1 MKRSLLLGGLDPSG
15 GAGVTVD
22 ATVVALH
29 GGAPLPIA
37 LTTTIQGARGFERA
51 EPIPAA
57 VWRQQLEV
65 VLADGPVA
73 AVKVGY
79 IGAAALAAEVGRA
92 LRDIAGSVPIVIDPV
107 LSATA
112 GGMDSGAA
120 LVRAYREHLA
130 PVATLITPNIP
141 ELEQLAEGMPERL
154 LDLGAAAVLSKGGHA
169 SGPEV
174 VDQLAERGASSR
186 FVRPRRSCGP
196 VRGTGCALASA
207 IAARLARDEAL
218 RDACQ
223 GGGDWLS
230 GLLEQVKPREDGA
243 PQLLP
248 ISRAGTA
255 PR

>member
-1 MKRSLLLGGLDPSG
+1 MLGGLDPSG

-22 ATVVALH
+22 ATVAALH
-29 GGAPLPIA
+29 GVAPLPIA
-37 LTTTIQGARGFERA
+37 LTTTVQGARGFERA
-51 EPIPAA
+51 EPISVA
-57 VWRQQLEV
+57 VWRRQLEV

-79 IGAAALAAEVGRA
+79 IGTAALAAEVARA
-92 LRDIAGSVPIVIDPV
+92 LRDFVGSVPVVIDPV

-120 LVRAYREHLA
+120 LVRAYREYLA
-130 PVATLITPNIP
+130 PVATLITPNVP
-141 ELEQLAEGMPERL
+141 ELEQLAEGRPERL

-186 FVRPRRSCGP
+186 FVRPRQRCGP

-207 IAARLARDEAL
+207 IAARLARDESL

-223 GGGDWLS
+223 GGGDWLG
-230 GLLEQVKPREDGA
+230 GLLEQVKARDDGA
-243 PQLLP
+243 PQPLP